1 MKRLLLFVSLF
12 LLTSQ
17 VKADIVWPEI
27 QTSDAAISYAGGI
40 GLAAMYDVYQISTG
54 ADRDIWKTRRGYE
67 LAAFAIPWPVGEE
80 IPYVSWKLGLGSL
93 AGLAMELRAADRDN
107 RQLQWGN
114 IGLGALG
121 GLTSMVIHF

>member
-1 MKRLLLFVSLF
+1 MIKALIVSLLLTAS
-12 LLTSQ
+12 TA
-17 VKADIVWPEI
+17 KADIQWPQI
-27 QTSDAAISYAGGI
+27 NPSDAVISYSGGV
-40 GLAAMYDVYQISTG
+40 GLAALYDVYQISTG
-54 ADRDIWKTRRGYE
+54 ANRDIWKTRRGYE
-67 LAAFAIPWPVGEE
+67 LAGPFIPFPIGEE

-93 AGLAMELRAADRDN
+93 AGLAVELRAADREN